1 MKVPLDPEKMN
12 QDMSNPSLDRN
23 DVLYWL
29 QCSKLKDPR
38 MDGFHVAPPLLLS
51 SSGRRSCGRLRGMD
65 GLPIQ
70 NGLEWHQLDLDV
82 YLPCCMVNLPQ
93 NQTLISTSGAHSK
106 FQCEKFG
113 YLYPNT
119 FSRWQQKN
127 NPSFSFFSSVFL
139 QDLEAKQADGSRG
152 LEWEGVPS
160 SGGSFV
166 DGSFIEM

>member
-1 MKVPLDPEKMN
+1 MN

-23 DVLYWL
+23 DFLYWL

-38 MDGFHVAPPLLLS
+38 MDGFHAAPPLLLS

-93 NQTLISTSGAHSK
+93 NQTLISTFGAHSQ
-106 FQCEKFG
+106 FQCKKFG
-113 YLYPNT
+113 YLYPN
-119 FSRWQQKN
+119 
-127 NPSFSFFSSVFL
+127 FSSVFL
-139 QDLEAKQADGSRG
+139 KDLEAKQADGSRG
-152 LEWEGVPS
+152 LEWEGVPKIWWE
-160 SGGSFV
+160 FCRW
-166 DGSFIEM
+166 